1 MPEAF
6 RLPNSLAECV
16 PLSPDSWEL
25 RVGELLVPLNGHEV
39 ERLRSILRV

>member
-6 RLPNSLAECV
+6 RLPNSQAECI
-16 PLSPDSWEL
+16 PLASGRWVL
-25 RVGELLVPLNGHEV
+25 RVGEPGLELTSLEV